1 MTMTLFD
8 AWQNL
13 PDEGRN
19 ANRAAVARGQFLFN
33 NVVLHLNLGGASID
47 GLPPNQD
54 RCIGCHATT
63 NLGNNPSPAFFI
75 RLGVDSVDPNTPNSL
90 AQLAAADP
98 RVKSLLDRASKL
110 PEYCLRPTTDP
121 TPFSTAPCGSDAT
134 DVKTTDPGRAMV
146 TGKIANVGAFKPP
159 ILRNVAVRC
168 PCFHN
173 GAAETLDDLVNFYNA
188 RFQIGLTQQQHDD
201 LVAFLGS
208 L

>member
-1 MTMTLFD
+1 
-8 AWQNL
+8 
-13 PDEGRN
+13 
-19 ANRAAVARGQFLFN
+19 
-33 NVVLHLNLGGASID
+33 
-47 GLPPNQD
+47 
-54 RCIGCHATT
+54 
-63 NLGNNPSPAFFI
+63 
-75 RLGVDSVDPNTPNSL
+75 
-90 AQLAAADP
+90 
-98 RVKSLLDRASKL
+98 
-110 PEYCLRPTTDP
+110 
-121 TPFSTAPCGSDAT
+121 
-134 DVKTTDPGRAMV
+134 MV